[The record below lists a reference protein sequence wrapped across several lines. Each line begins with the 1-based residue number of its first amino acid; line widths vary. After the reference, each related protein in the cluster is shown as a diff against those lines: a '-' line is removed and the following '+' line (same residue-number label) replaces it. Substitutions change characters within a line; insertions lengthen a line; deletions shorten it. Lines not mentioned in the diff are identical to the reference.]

1 MCGRENKGGEN
12 CPKSQDVASK
22 ELSKLLTDQLY
33 QGHVISKWSLNVQSS
48 KKYLSPLTSARGLR
62 KDIAH

>member
-1 MCGRENKGGEN
+1 MARLAISPQQGLFFIRQVRVCERGKMCGRENKGGKN

-33 QGHVISKWSLNVQSS
+33 QGHVISK
-48 KKYLSPLTSARGLR
+48 
-62 KDIAH
+62 